1 MTTASLHPLD
11 PIPLSPLLRSLPKAE
26 LHLHQEALPWLDR
39 AVATREGRPPHN
51 WRREVARMLSDVPP
65 GMPRLDGMNGSLPTA
80 DLEPLDGDPE
90 GFVDRVAAILELSA
104 AQGAVLVEIR
114 FGGATVLRPEMMAL
128 FREAERR
135 VQARYPSLRA
145 EAILCLMLPF
155 GQPEQ
160 KRRLEACL
168 RAAREGLS
176 GIDVIPVPY
185 DTEADWATIYPLIA
199 PLAAAGLGVTV
210 HAGEFSTANLAA
222 ALHVPG
228 VTRIG
233 HAVYAARDPHLLEM
247 LAKSGA
253 TVECCP
259 TSNVILGAVQSYED
273 LPIRRFMQAGIPIT
287 LNTDNPLRLCARIG
301 REYAVTAALG
311 LSHEELLEFTRNAV
325 RASFATASRREELL
339 RVVDAWAA
347 AATPSPNPPLP
358 SLRATA

>member
-1 MTTASLHPLD
+1 MTTASLQPLD
-11 PIPLSPLLRSLPKAE
+11 PLPLSPLLRSLPKAE

-39 AVATREGRPPHN
+39 AVAAREGRPPHN
-51 WRREVARMLSDVPP
+51 WRREVARMLRDVPP
-65 GMPRLDGMNGSLPTA
+65 GMPRLNGMSGSLPVA
-80 DLEPLDGDPE
+80 ELEPLDGDAD

-114 FGGATVLRPEMMAL
+114 FGGGTVLRPEMMAL

-135 VQARYPSLRA
+135 VQVRYPHLCA
-145 EAILCLMLPF
+145 EAILCLLLPF

-160 KRRLEACL
+160 ERRLEACL
-168 RAAREGLS
+168 RAAREGLG

-185 DTEADWATIYPLIA
+185 DSEADWATINPLIE

-222 ALHVPG
+222 ALCVPG
-228 VTRIG
+228 VSRIG
-233 HAVYAARDPHLLEM
+233 HAVYAAWDPRLLEL

-259 TSNVILGAVQSYED
+259 TSNVVLGAVASYED
-273 LPIRRFMQAGIPIT
+273 LPLRRFLEAGVPVT

-301 REYAVTAALG
+301 REYAVGAALG
-311 LSHEELLEFTRNAV
+311 FSPAELLGFTRSAV
-325 RASFATASRREELL
+325 RASFTTEARRAELL
-339 RVVDAWAA
+339 LLLDAWEAE
-347 AATPSPNPPLP
+347 NGQGC
-358 SLRATA
+358 